1 MVFPLFGP
9 TLPFFPTKTMSL
21 EKYMNQLTLE
31 KSMQLAPLPFG
42 APVLPLRPLRAPAAS
57 RSPLRVQTKSTA
69 LWVSTTAGLFSF
81 EDIWRK
87 LGVEMKYIEIY

>member
-1 MVFPLFGP
+1 
-9 TLPFFPTKTMSL
+9 
-21 EKYMNQLTLE
+21 
-31 KSMQLAPLPFG
+31 MQLAPLPFG
-42 APVLPLRPLRAPAAS
+42 APVLPLRAPAAS